1 MTIPAAALYV
11 SDDLLNTSPVWA
23 EAADGFRRLSGGDVA
38 AAGAA
43 ADALLAADPD
53 HPGGLLLR
61 AHLAAG
67 QGRLDEALALLNL
80 GEAAAPESFVFP
92 QNIGRILARQGRA
105 AEALGALERAAN
117 RQGAPGVALLEWAAF
132 LESEGE
138 LRKARA
144 AYARVAPGDPSQ
156 AAAQSAIS
164 AIDAQFFESNKKASN
179 YLGQLF
185 DAETR
190 YPAPYYGFTG
200 RPFGDGGRLDAWGF
214 ANPAP
219 PSKDKAP
226 GETRLFLLGDSCFF
240 DADETA
246 GVTMAELVRAELAP
260 FNIPGL
266 AVYNFG
272 VRSYLA
278 DQMLALLFFKLIDCQ
293 PDAVLI
299 FCGGSDLFIPI
310 SYDPRPGYPYNFYVV
325 EELYTRFFDAK
336 AITDKEALVSHNDLL
351 DGIVAHHAELRS
363 KAGWKTEAWEASV
376 VDAFAS
382 FVDKNAHLAKAY
394 EIDIAIAL
402 QPLVTSK
409 SPQTASEASM
419 LGAETTDYFRRQY
432 QRYDRLF
439 AAPPGGSSANEF
451 ISLHNTSDTFT
462 GCEDELFVDFIHY
475 NMAGKRLMAR
485 RLAGIAAERLAVA
498 RARRPVAP
506 APPPATSM
514 PISADASTPFT
525 WRRNW
530 ATRGGS

>member
-1 MTIPAAALYV
+1 M
-11 SDDLLNTSPVWA
+11 
-23 EAADGFRRLSGGDVA
+23 
-38 AAGAA
+38 
-43 ADALLAADPD
+43 
-53 HPGGLLLR
+53 
-61 AHLAAG
+61 
-67 QGRLDEALALLNL
+67 
-80 GEAAAPESFVFP
+80 
-92 QNIGRILARQGRA
+92 
-105 AEALGALERAAN
+105 
-117 RQGAPGVALLEWAAF
+117 ALLEWAGL
-132 LESEGE
+132 LERAGA
-138 LRKARA
+138 LRRARA
-144 AYARVAPGDPSQ
+144 AYAQIAASDPSH
-156 AAAQSAIS
+156 AAAQSAIA

-214 ANPAP
+214 ANSAP
-219 PSKDKAP
+219 PSKDKAA

-246 GVTMAELVRAELAP
+246 GVTMADLVRAELAP

-278 DQMLALLFFKLIDCQ
+278 DQMLALLFFKLIDYR

-336 AITDKEALVSHNDLL
+336 AVTDTEVLVSHKDLL

-376 VDAFAS
+376 IAS
-382 FVDKNAHLAKAY
+382 FQAFVDKSAHLAKAY

-409 SPQTASEASM
+409 SPQTVAEASM
-419 LGAETTDYFRRQY
+419 LGADTADYFRRQY
-432 QRYDRLF
+432 QRYGRLF
-439 AAPPGGSSANEF
+439 AELPGGSSANEF
-451 ISLHNTSDTFT
+451 ISLHDASDAFA
-462 GCEDELFVDFIHY
+462 GREEELFIDFIHY
-475 NMAGKRLMAR
+475 NLAGKRLMAR
-485 RLAGIAAERLAVA
+485 RLAGIAAERLAMA
-498 RARRPVAP
+498 RARRPVAAPPP
-506 APPPATSM
+506 APPP

-530 ATRGGS
+530 ATRAGS